1 LHHIFD
7 DNVVHIHVIRHLQI
21 YEKTI
26 VWISF
31 LSMGEK
37 NTRARKHTCVYAQM
51 ITWTSW
57 TIILSTSTSSCMTW
71 IRSTSTTLSSSWT
84 VSTSTDINKNKRGI
98 LLTSLHVWTQ
108 CMQTSMHH
116 NFIYC
121 INARTHT
128 HTSLVP
134 WNRDFIVYSDSPG
147 LIKVRCP
154 AYSYVAD
161 QKCGNLPEFLTDT
174 SAPRDVRPVPVCVY
188 VDFLY
193 NVCK

>member
-1 LHHIFD
+1 
-7 DNVVHIHVIRHLQI
+7 
-21 YEKTI
+21 
-26 VWISF
+26 
-31 LSMGEK
+31 
-37 NTRARKHTCVYAQM
+37 
-51 ITWTSW
+51 
-57 TIILSTSTSSCMTW
+57 
-71 IRSTSTTLSSSWT
+71 
-84 VSTSTDINKNKRGI
+84 
-98 LLTSLHVWTQ
+98 
-108 CMQTSMHH
+108 MHH

-134 WNRDFIVYSDSPG
+134 WNRDFIVYCDSPG

-188 VDFLY
+188 VDQCMQVIDFVY
-193 NVCK
+193 NACEYIYKHIPETCTQAGWIDVIHTKV